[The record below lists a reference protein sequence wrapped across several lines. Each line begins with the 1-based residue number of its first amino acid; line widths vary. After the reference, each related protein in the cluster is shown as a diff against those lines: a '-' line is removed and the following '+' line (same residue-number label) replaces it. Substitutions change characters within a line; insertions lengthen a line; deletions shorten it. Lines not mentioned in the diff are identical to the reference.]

1 MLQFFSLLFVEDN
14 KCVEETRAADL
25 ELGVTFLGVV
35 LDFYRFG
42 ILPPSAQKEIFD
54 LLDFAWHVEYHLLP
68 SGIH

>member
-35 LDFYRFG
+35 LDFYSYNKLNK
-42 ILPPSAQKEIFD
+42 IKQNNYTS
-54 LLDFAWHVEYHLLP
+54 LLKH
-68 SGIH
+68 